1 MSRYHDEMPLAADVS
16 HELDLVDLTG
26 KSENKFDKVLDLFAK
41 ALHASQ
47 IELIAKTISA
57 AGNAMPR
64 MNEATNDI
72 LKGFFFGV
80 CEFVDEK
87 EYTKSVILDQAR
99 LKVRENRFESVVY
112 LRKGPSPSKSWSVF
126 LVVAKEASPIIEVV
140 RHEWP
145 SCSIEEIQS
154 AFSFRRELNEVL
166 KCQSSFTHVAASP
179 KMRDRSRALGQVRDQ
194 LNWELKNLNKSSDWK
209 SEFSNG
215 QGNAAKIPWVRF
227 ANFKHSPGGS
237 KGFFLVFLFSEDGSK
252 AFLSLNQG
260 TTDQAGGGKKL
271 KPQGELR
278 AKADEVRASFA
289 NDASGNFKPELTRHG
304 ELTATIDLGKSD
316 LALQYAAGNVVAF
329 EYGLNQLSSN
339 HSIVCQISV
348 LVQILE
354 EIYKGVPMVD
364 KFDSELENLV
374 AQTHWPVDELRDV
387 LNSLH
392 DKSPQVVLEG
402 PPGTGKTYVAKR
414 IAEHLV
420 GAQPGENSPYITIVQ
435 FHPSYGY
442 EEFVEGLRPELSAGQ
457 VVFANKPG
465 PILQI
470 SQKIAETGRPHV
482 LIIDEL
488 NRANIPRVFG
498 ELMYLLEYRDESIAL
513 MLGEKF
519 VLPKDLYIIATMN
532 TADKSIRVMDTA
544 LRRRFDFFNVMPS
557 DEILRSFYSAGGNE
571 NKLGE
576 DLLIGFIKLNSALR
590 DEIGDDGHLIGHS
603 FFMTDA
609 MDRSFLESLWKRQLG
624 PLIREYFFDRQVPE
638 TEFTLE
644 RFWPN

>member
-1 MSRYHDEMPLAADVS
+1 MSLAADVS
-16 HELDLVDLTG
+16 RALDLVDLTG
-26 KSENKFDKVLDLFAK
+26 KSENKFDKVLELFAK

-80 CEFVDEK
+80 CEFDDEK
-87 EYTKSVILDQAR
+87 EYTKSVLLDQAR
-99 LKVRENRFESVVY
+99 LKVNENRFESVVY

-140 RHEWP
+140 QHEWP
-145 SCSIEEIQS
+145 SCSIEEIES

-166 KCQSSFTHVAASP
+166 KCQSSFTHVAANP
-179 KMRDRSRALGQVRDQ
+179 IMRARSQALGQVRDQ
-194 LNWELKNLNKSSDWK
+194 LRCELKRLNKSSDWK

-237 KGFFLVFLFSEDGSK
+237 RGFFLVFLFSEDGSK

-260 TTDQAGGGKKL
+260 TTDQAGGGRKL

-289 NDASGNFKPELTRHG
+289 HDASGNFKLELTRHG
-304 ELTATIDLGKSD
+304 KSTATIDLGNSD

-329 EYGLNQLSSN
+329 EYDLNQLSSN
-339 HSIVCQISV
+339 HSIVCQISA
-348 LVQILE
+348 LVEVLE

-374 AQTHWPVDELRDV
+374 DQTHWPVEELRDV
-387 LNSLH
+387 LKSLQ

-414 IAEHLV
+414 LAEHLV
-420 GAQPGENSPYITIVQ
+420 GAQPGESSPDITIVQ

-442 EEFVEGLRPELSAGQ
+442 EEFVEGLRPEVSDAGLIT
-457 VVFANKPG
+457 FANKPG
-465 PILQI
+465 PILEI
-470 SQKIAETGRPHV
+470 SKKIKEDGKPHV

-498 ELMYLLEYRDESIAL
+498 ELMYLLEYRDESIDL

-519 VLPKDLYIIATMN
+519 ELPENLYIIATMN

-544 LRRRFDFFNVMPS
+544 LRRRFDFFSVMPS
-557 DEILRSFYSAGGNE
+557 AAILQAFYSAEGNE
-571 NKLGE
+571 NRLGE
-576 DLLIGFIKLNSALR
+576 DLFQGFTDLNTALF

-603 FFMTDA
+603 FFMTELI
-609 MDRSFLESLWKRQLG
+609 DRGFLESLWKRQLG
-624 PLIREYFFDRQVPE
+624 PLIREYFFDRQAPE
-638 TEFTLE
+638 VDFTLE

>member
-1 MSRYHDEMPLAADVS
+1 MSLAADIS

-26 KSENKFDKVLDLFAK
+26 KSENKFDKVLELFAK

-47 IELIAKTISA
+47 IELIAKTISS

-80 CEFVDEK
+80 CEFDDEK
-87 EYTKSVILDQAR
+87 EYTKSVLLDQAR
-99 LKVRENRFESVVY
+99 LKVSENRFESVVY

-126 LVVAKEASPIIEVV
+126 LVVAKEASPILEVT

-145 SCSIEEIQS
+145 RCSIEEIPS
-154 AFSFRRELNEVL
+154 AFSFRRELNNVL
-166 KCQSSFTHVAASP
+166 KCQSSFTHVAANP
-179 KMRDRSRALGQVRDQ
+179 IMRARSQALGQVRDQ
-194 LNWELKNLNKSSDWK
+194 LNWELKRLNKSSDWK

-237 KGFFLVFLFSEDGSK
+237 KGFFIVFLFSEDGSR
-252 AFLSLNQG
+252 AVLSLNQG
-260 TTDQAGGGKKL
+260 TTDQAGGGRKL
-271 KPQGELR
+271 KPQSELR
-278 AKADEVRASFA
+278 AKADEVRARFA
-289 NDASGNFKPELTRHG
+289 HDASGNFERELTRHG
-304 ELTATIDLGKSD
+304 EPTATIDLGESD

-329 EYGLNQLSSN
+329 EYDLNQISSN

-348 LVQILE
+348 LVQVLE
-354 EIYKGVPMVD
+354 KIYKDVPMVD

-374 AQTHWPVDELRDV
+374 DQTHWPVEELRDV
-387 LNSLH
+387 LKSLQ

-414 IAEHLV
+414 LAEHLV
-420 GAQPGENSPYITIVQ
+420 GAQSGEVSSDITIVQ

-442 EEFVEGLRPELSAGQ
+442 EEFVEGLRPELSEGQ
-457 VVFANKPG
+457 VVFVNRPG
-465 PILQI
+465 PIVQI
-470 SQKIAETGRPHV
+470 SRKILESGKPHV

-498 ELMYLLEYRDESIAL
+498 ELMYLLEYRDESINL

-519 VLPKDLYIIATMN
+519 ELPDNLYIIATMN

-544 LRRRFDFFNVMPS
+544 LRRRFDFFSVMPS
-557 DEILRSFYSAGGNE
+557 AEILRAFYGAEGNE
-571 NKLGE
+571 NRLGE
-576 DLLIGFIKLNSALR
+576 DLFQGFTDLNMALY

-603 FFMTDA
+603 FFMTETI
-609 MDRSFLESLWKRQLG
+609 DRGFLESLWKRQLG
-624 PLIREYFFDRQVPE
+624 PLIREYFFDRQTPE
-638 TEFTLE
+638 VDFTLE

>member
-1 MSRYHDEMPLAADVS
+1 MSLASDVS
-16 HELDLVDLTG
+16 RELDLVDLSG
-26 KSENKFDKVLDLFAK
+26 KSENKFNKVLELFAG
-41 ALHASQ
+41 ALHGNQ
-47 IELIAKTISA
+47 IELIAKTIKSA
-57 AGNAMPR
+57 SFTHPR

-72 LKGFFFGV
+72 TKGFFFGI
-80 CEFVDEK
+80 CDFDDESDFA
-87 EYTKSVILDQAR
+87 KSILLDQAR
-99 LKVRENRFESVVY
+99 LKVNENRFESVVY

-126 LVVAKEASPIIEVV
+126 MVIAKAASPIIEIVQ
-140 RHEWP
+140 HEWP

-154 AFSFRRELNEVL
+154 AFSFRKELNEVL
-166 KCQSSFTHVAASP
+166 KFQSNFTHVAANP
-179 KMRDRSRALGQVRDQ
+179 IMRARSLALGRVRDQ
-194 LNWELKNLNKSSDWK
+194 LNWELKRLNKSSDWK

-227 ANFKHSPGGS
+227 ANFKQSPGGS
-237 KGFFLVFLFSEDGSK
+237 RGFFLVFLFSEDGSR

-260 TTDQAGGGKKL
+260 TTDQAGGGRKL

-278 AKADEVRASFA
+278 AIADEVRASFA
-289 NDASGNFKPELTRHG
+289 HDASGDFKPELTRHG
-304 ELTATIDLGKSD
+304 KPTATIDLGKSD

-329 EYGLNQLSSN
+329 EFELNRVSSD

-354 EIYKGVPMVD
+354 EIYKGIPV
-364 KFDSELENLV
+364 SEPVGSDIEELV
-374 AQTHWPVDELRDV
+374 KRTHWPEDELRDV
-387 LNSLH
+387 LDSLQ

-414 IAEHLV
+414 LAEHLV
-420 GAQPGENSPYITIVQ
+420 GAQPGESSPDITIVQ

-442 EEFVEGLRPELSAGQ
+442 EEFVEGLRPEVSDAGLIT
-457 VVFANKPG
+457 FANKPG
-465 PILQI
+465 PILEI
-470 SQKIAETGRPHV
+470 SKKIKEDGKPHV

-498 ELMYLLEYRDESIAL
+498 ELMYLLEYRDESIGL
-513 MLGEKF
+513 MLGERF
-519 VLPKDLYIIATMN
+519 ELPKDLYIIATMN

-544 LRRRFDFFNVMPS
+544 LRRRFDFFSVMPS
-557 DEILRSFYSAGGNE
+557 AEILRSFYSDERND

-576 DLLIGFIKLNSALR
+576 DLFQGFTHLNSALH

-603 FFMTDA
+603 FFMTDVI
-609 MDRSFLESLWKRQLG
+609 DRGFLESLWRRQLG
-624 PLIREYFFDRQVPE
+624 PLIREYFFDRQAPDA
-638 TEFTLE
+638 EFTLE

>member
-1 MSRYHDEMPLAADVS
+1 MMSLAAKVS
-16 HELDLVDLTG
+16 DELDLIDLSG
-26 KSENKFDKVLDLFAK
+26 RGENKFNNVLELFAE
-41 ALHASQ
+41 ALNGNQ
-47 IELIAKTISA
+47 IEFIAKTVSA

-64 MNEATNDI
+64 MNEATNDNI
-72 LKGFFFGV
+72 KGFFFGV
-80 CEFVDEK
+80 CDFDDESEFE
-87 EYTKSVILDQAR
+87 KSVLLDQAR
-99 LKVRENRFESVVY
+99 LKVNENRFESVAY
-112 LRKGPSPSKSWSVF
+112 LRKDPSPSKSWSVF
-126 LVVAKEASPIIEVV
+126 LVVAREASPIIKVV
-140 RHEWP
+140 QQEWP
-145 SCSIEEIQS
+145 NCSIESIPS
-154 AFSFRRELNEVL
+154 VFSFRNALNEVL
-166 KCQSSFTHVAASP
+166 ECQASYTHIAASP
-179 KMRDRSRALGQVRDQ
+179 KMQLRRQALTQAKDQ
-194 LNWELKNLNKSSDWK
+194 LNFELRRLNKSSDWK
-209 SEFSNG
+209 SEYSNG
-215 QGNAAKIPWVRF
+215 QGNASKIPWVRL
-227 ANFKHSPGGS
+227 ANFKYSPTASIGY
-237 KGFFLVFLFSEDGSK
+237 FLVFLFSEDGSN
-252 AFLSLNQG
+252 AFISLNQG
-260 TTDQAGGGKKL
+260 TTIQDGG
-271 KPQGELR
+271 QELLPRDEIR
-278 AKADEVRASFA
+278 AKAHEARTTFA
-289 NDASGNFKPELTRHG
+289 HDSSGNFKPELTCHG
-304 ELTATIDLGKSD
+304 KPTETIDLGKSD

-329 EYGLNQLSSN
+329 KYDLNKVASN

-354 EIYKGVPMVD
+354 KIYEGAPVTKKIASD
-364 KFDSELENLV
+364 LDLLV
-374 AQTHWPVDELRDV
+374 ERTHWPVDELRDV

-414 IAEHLV
+414 LAEHLV
-420 GAQPGENSPYITIVQ
+420 GAQPGEISPDITIVQ

-457 VVFANKPG
+457 IVFANKPG

-544 LRRRFDFFNVMPS
+544 LRRRFDFFSVMPS
-557 DEILRSFYSAGGNE
+557 VEILRSFYSAGGNE

-576 DLLIGFIKLNSALR
+576 DLFIGFIKLNLALR

-609 MDRSFLESLWKRQLG
+609 MDHSFLESLWKRQLG
-624 PLIREYFFDRQVPE
+624 PLIREYFFDRQAPE

>member
-1 MSRYHDEMPLAADVS
+1 MSLAADVS

-26 KSENKFDKVLDLFAK
+26 RSENKFDRVLELFAK

-47 IELIAKTISA
+47 IELIAKTVSA

-80 CEFVDEK
+80 CEFDDEK
-87 EYTKSVILDQAR
+87 EYTKSVLLDQAR
-99 LKVRENRFESVVY
+99 LKVSENRFESVVY
-112 LRKGPSPSKSWSVF
+112 LRKGPSPSQSWSVF
-126 LVVAKEASPIIEVV
+126 LVVAKEASPMIEVA

-145 SCSIEEIQS
+145 SCPIEEIQS
-154 AFSFRRELNEVL
+154 AFSFRKELNEVL
-166 KCQSSFTHVAASP
+166 KCQSSFTHIAANP
-179 KMRDRSRALGQVRDQ
+179 IMRARSQALGQVRDQ
-194 LNWELKNLNKSSDWK
+194 LNWELKRLNKSSDWK

-237 KGFFLVFLFSEDGSK
+237 RGFFLVFLFSEDGSR

-260 TTDQAGGGKKL
+260 TTDQAGGGRKL

-289 NDASGNFKPELTRHG
+289 HDASGNFEPELTRHG
-304 ELTATIDLGKSD
+304 EPTATIDLGKSD

-329 EYGLNQLSSN
+329 EYDLNQLSSN

-348 LVQILE
+348 LVQVLE
-354 EIYKGVPMVD
+354 EIYKGVPIVD
-364 KFDSELENLV
+364 KIHNELENLV
-374 AQTHWPVDELRDV
+374 DQTHWPVEELRDV
-387 LNSLH
+387 LKSLQ

-414 IAEHLV
+414 LAEHLV
-420 GAQPGENSPYITIVQ
+420 GAQPGEISPDITIVQ

-442 EEFVEGLRPELSAGQ
+442 EEFVEGLRPELSEGQ
-457 VVFANKPG
+457 VVFANRPG
-465 PILQI
+465 PIIQI
-470 SQKIAETGRPHV
+470 SRKILESGKPHV

-498 ELMYLLEYRDESIAL
+498 ELMYLLEYREESINL

-519 VLPKDLYIIATMN
+519 ELPENLFIIATMN

-544 LRRRFDFFNVMPS
+544 LRRRFDFFSVMPS
-557 DEILRSFYSAGGNE
+557 AEILRAFYSTEGNE
-571 NKLGE
+571 NRLGE
-576 DLLIGFIKLNSALR
+576 DLFQGFTDLNKALY

-603 FFMTDA
+603 FFMTETI
-609 MDRSFLESLWKRQLG
+609 DRGFLESLWKRQLG
-624 PLIREYFFDRQVPE
+624 PLIREYFFDRQTPE
-638 TEFTLE
+638 VDFTLE